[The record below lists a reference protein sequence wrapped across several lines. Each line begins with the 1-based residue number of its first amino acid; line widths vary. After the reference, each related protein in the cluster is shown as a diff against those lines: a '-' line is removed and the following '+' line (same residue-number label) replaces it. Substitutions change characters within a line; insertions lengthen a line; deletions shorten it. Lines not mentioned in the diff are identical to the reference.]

1 MNYQQLINKSVA
13 ILKDNKNKTPLLDC
27 EVILSKVLNI
37 SRENLLLNLN
47 ETISEKNK
55 QKFNYSLEKT
65 KQANCLHCWSKR
77 ILEYKFCGK

>member
-37 SRENLLLNLN
+37 SRENFSYTFN
-47 ETISEKNK
+47 KN
-55 QKFNYSLEKT
+55 QYS
-65 KQANCLHCWSKR
+65 
-77 ILEYKFCGK
+77 II

>member
-13 ILKDNKNKTPLLDC
+13 ILKHNKNKTPLLDC

-55 QKFNYSLEKT
+55 QKFNYSL
-65 KQANCLHCWSKR
+65 
-77 ILEYKFCGK
+77 